1 MLETKGKKYSFKK
14 KMIDE
19 IKKNK
24 MEILELKIQKPK

>member
-1 MLETKGKKYSFKK
+1 MLETKGKNTVSKK